1 MKGPEMFL
9 SSFQQYAG
17 EDRCSVLLRVERIPL
32 EGRERSRAWEWSPW
46 WG

>member
-1 MKGPEMFL
+1 
-9 SSFQQYAG
+9 
-17 EDRCSVLLRVERIPL
+17 VLLRVERIPL